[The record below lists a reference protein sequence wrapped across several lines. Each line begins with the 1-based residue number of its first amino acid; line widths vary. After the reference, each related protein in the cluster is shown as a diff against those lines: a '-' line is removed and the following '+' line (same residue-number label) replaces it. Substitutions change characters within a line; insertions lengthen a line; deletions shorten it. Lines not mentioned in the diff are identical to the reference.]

1 MKNLQVSNFIS
12 DSGNN
17 IANQFLIRTN
27 KGKYFQSYNSMI
39 AFVSY
44 NGLIQLDSNYWDYS
58 RTTSKYRN
66 RFLGLTTDQIKQ
78 QIKDKT
84 IKLTNLN
91 K

>member
-1 MKNLQVSNFIS
+1 MKNLRVSNLIS

-17 IANQFLIRTN
+17 IANQFLIKTN

-39 AFVSY
+39 AFVPY
-44 NGLIQLDSNYWDYS
+44 HGLIQLDLIYWDYS

-78 QIKDKT
+78 RIKDKT

>member
-1 MKNLQVSNFIS
+1 MKNLRVSNLIS

-17 IANQFLIRTN
+17 IANQFLIKTN

-39 AFVSY
+39 AFVPY
-44 NGLIQLDSNYWDYS
+44 HGLIQLDSIYWDYS

-78 QIKDKT
+78 RIKDKT

>member
-1 MKNLQVSNFIS
+1 MNIQVSNLVS

-17 IANQFLIRTN
+17 IANQFSIRTS
-27 KGKYFQSYNSMI
+27 KGSYFQSYDSMI
-39 AFVSY
+39 AFVPY
-44 NGLIQLDSNYWDYS
+44 HGIIQLDSNYWDYS

-78 QIKDKT
+78 RIKDKT

>member
-44 NGLIQLDSNYWDYS
+44 NGLIQLDSIYWDYS